1 MLGVDDARCRFH
13 EPVAEWSYFVEI
25 LVNGFADATNL
36 EYQTVELPRRL
47 ESRSIQLSPLTLGFV
62 VYRTEIRSNRIEREA
77 ETPELLAK
85 YLAYIGRGDLLT
97 HGEEIELSNA
107 VKRGEKKARQKLI
120 EGNLRLVVSVAK
132 KYRGYGL
139 PFEDLIQEGNI
150 GLMKAVEKFDPD
162 RGFRFSTYATWWIRQ
177 AVQRAVAD
185 KGRTIRVPVHMTEKI
200 RKVSRAYNELSA
212 ELERE
217 PSEEEVAQRLGWNLE
232 EVRLTMEAMP
242 DATSLDQ
249 PVGSDDA
256 ASSQLG
262 DFVEDERASDTPGE
276 VMREME
282 TEHLKEAIER
292 LPERARYVLVRRYGL
307 DDRDPATL
315 AELGDELEISRERV
329 RQLQREAERI
339 LKGGEYGRILR
350 DAVA

>member
-1 MLGVDDARCRFH
+1 METMESINAVGAQ
-13 EPVAEWSYFVEI
+13 PVSV
-25 LVNGFADATNL
+25 
-36 EYQTVELPRRL
+36 QRP
-47 ESRSIQLSPLTLGFV
+47 
-62 VYRTEIRSNRIEREA
+62 ERES

-85 YLAYIGRGDLLT
+85 YLAHIGRGELLT
-97 HGEEIELSNA
+97 HHEEIDLS
-107 VKRGEKKARQKLI
+107 KRAKSGERRARQRLI
-120 EGNLRLVVSVAK
+120 EKNLRLVVSVAK

-162 RGFRFSTYATWWIRQ
+162 RGYRFSTYATWWIRQ

-185 KGRTIRVPVHMTEKI
+185 KGRTIRVPVHMSEKI
-200 RKVSRAYNELSA
+200 RKVSRTYNELSG

-217 PSEEEVAQRLGWNLE
+217 PSDKEVAGRLGWTVE
-232 EVRLTMEAMP
+232 EVRTTMEAMP
-242 DATSLDQ
+242 DATSLHQ
-249 PVGSDDA
+249 PVGSDDT
-256 ASSQLG
+256 ASELG
-262 DFVEDERASDTPGE
+262 DFVEDEKASDTVGE
-276 VMREME
+276 VLREME

-315 AELGDELEISRERV
+315 AELGEELEISRERV

-339 LKGGEYGRILR
+339 LKSGEYGRVLR

>member
-1 MLGVDDARCRFH
+1 M
-13 EPVAEWSYFVEI
+13 
-25 LVNGFADATNL
+25 ATNL
-36 EYQTVELPRRL
+36 EKRTQNPR
-47 ESRSIQLSPLTLGFV
+47 V
-62 VYRTEIRSNRIEREA
+62 EREA
-77 ETPELLAK
+77 ETPELLAR
-85 YLAYIGRGDLLT
+85 YLAHIGRGELLT
-97 HGEEIELSNA
+97 HQEEIDLS
-107 VKRGEKKARQKLI
+107 KRAKKGDDKARQKLI
-120 EGNLRLVVSVAK
+120 EKNLRLVVSVAK

-162 RGFRFSTYATWWIRQ
+162 RGYRFSTYATWWIRQ

-200 RKVSRAYNELSA
+200 RKVSRAYNELCI
-212 ELERE
+212 EHERE
-217 PSEEEVAQRLGWNLE
+217 PTEEEVAQRLGWTIE
-232 EVRLTMEAMP
+232 EVRLTTEAMP
-242 DATSLDQ
+242 DATSLEQ
-249 PVGSDDA
+249 PVGLADDA
-256 ASSQLG
+256 SSSASSELG
-262 DFVEDERASDTPGE
+262 DFVEDERASDTAGE

-282 TEHLKEAIER
+282 SEHLKEAIER

-339 LKGGEYGRILR
+339 LKAGEYGRILR

>member
-1 MLGVDDARCRFH
+1 M
-13 EPVAEWSYFVEI
+13 
-25 LVNGFADATNL
+25 ATNL
-36 EYQTVELPRRL
+36 ERKAQST
-47 ESRSIQLSPLTLGFV
+47 
-62 VYRTEIRSNRIEREA
+62 RIERET

-85 YLAYIGRGDLLT
+85 YLSHIGRGDLLT
-97 HGEEIELSNA
+97 HAEEIDLS
-107 VKRGEKKARQKLI
+107 KRAKQGDKKARQRLI
-120 EGNLRLVVSVAK
+120 EKNLRLVVSVAK

-150 GLMKAVEKFDPD
+150 GLMKAVEKYDPD
-162 RGFRFSTYATWWIRQ
+162 RGYRFSTYATWWIRQ

-217 PSEEEVAQRLGWNLE
+217 PTDEEVAQRLGWAVE
-232 EVRLTMEAMP
+232 EVRLAVEAMP

-249 PVGSDDA
+249 PVGSDGD
-256 ASSQLG
+256 SSELG
-262 DFVEDERASDTPGE
+262 EFVEDERPSDTAGE

-282 TEHLKEAIER
+282 PKHLKEAIGR

-315 AELGDELEISRERV
+315 GELGDELEISRERV
-329 RQLQREAERI
+329 RQLQREAEGI
-339 LKGGEYGRILR
+339 LKGGEYGRSLR

>member
-1 MLGVDDARCRFH
+1 LKLISDTISWEDR
-13 EPVAEWSYFVEI
+13 
-25 LVNGFADATNL
+25 LATNL
-36 EYQTVELPRRL
+36 EKKADNVR
-47 ESRSIQLSPLTLGFV
+47 V
-62 VYRTEIRSNRIEREA
+62 EREG

-85 YLAYIGRGDLLT
+85 YLAHIGRGDLLT
-97 HGEEIELSNA
+97 HAEEIELSKA
-107 VKRGEKKARQKLI
+107 AKTGDQKARARLVEK
-120 EGNLRLVVSVAK
+120 NLRLVVSVAK

-200 RKVSRAYNELSA
+200 RKVSRSYTERDS
-212 ELERE
+212 ELERD
-217 PSEEEVAQRLGWNLE
+217 PSEEEVAQRLEWTVD

-256 ASSQLG
+256 SSSELG
-262 DFVEDERASDTPGE
+262 DFVEDEKASDTAGE

-307 DDRDPATL
+307 DDQDPATL

-339 LKGGEYGRILR
+339 LKSGEYGRILR